1 MSVAFA
7 GIVNDPL
14 YYGRIK
20 LRPDIYFCTMKIS
33 HVGIY
38 AQKLRVGSN
47 LLFQFFWRKIEFY
60 LVTEFYAQKYLA
72 RQLASFSACE
82 ATFMA
87 TDGETL
93 SQLLWH
99 NPSINNPSSL
109 DTRFVDVQG
118 ILRRSLLKSV
128 SISRVYFYFYLL
140 IYIYFFIFL
149 QKLSTSQF
157 LYHCEL
163 SAFVACDWQTFS
175 QNNLVTTLM
184 RNKDAH
190 KMHAQRN
197 ILVLFSKSYQV
208 NNVLD
213 IEVIS
218 RALRV

>member
-20 LRPDIYFCTMKIS
+20 LRATWYIFLYNEDLTCGDICSKTQGGFQPTFPILLT
-33 HVGIY
+33 
-38 AQKLRVGSN
+38 QN
-47 LLFQFFWRKIEFY
+47 LH
-60 LVTEFYAQKYLA
+60 LVTEFYAQKYLV
-72 RQLASFSACE
+72 RQLASFSAW
-82 ATFMA
+82 
-87 TDGETL
+87 DGETL
-93 SQLLWH
+93 SPLLWH

-157 LYHCEL
+157 LCHCEL
-163 SAFVACDWQTFS
+163 SAFVGCDWQTFS